1 MDVIVEPQ
9 TPLTRAAVAFAAAA
23 SINSASVAGQRCW
36 KLHERIAGDKAWW
49 LHLGLITPAWL
60 SFLVLLRALDRSR
73 TLPMPRSRGLGL
85 AGLVAAT
92 ALWISAAQQLGP
104 ATVANGNFF
113 GRGGASPARLGPYR
127 WLRDPMYDSYA
138 LGLLSWAFYRGNAAF
153 IALAAESI
161 VLLNLV
167 ESRTERLTTGG

>member
-1 MDVIVEPQ
+1 VG
-9 TPLTRAAVAFAAAA
+9 A
-23 SINSASVAGQRCW
+23 
-36 KLHERIAGDKAWW
+36 
-49 LHLGLITPAWL
+49 
-60 SFLVLLRALDRSR
+60 
-73 TLPMPRSRGLGL
+73 GL

-113 GRGGASPARLGPYR
+113 GRGETSPARLGPYR

-138 LGLLSWAFYRGNAAF
+138 LALLSWAFYRGNGAF
-153 IALAAESI
+153 IALAAESV
-161 VLLNLV
+161 VLLNMV